1 MIEGLDHVQIAAP
14 AGCEEKAR
22 RFFGGVLGLREL
34 DKPAPLARRG
44 GVWFQIGAQELHVG
58 VEAEFAPARK
68 AHPAFAVSDV
78 RALATRLEAA
88 GVEVRWDDELSGV
101 RRFYAE
107 DPWGNRLEFLQR
119 TKPGA

>member
-22 RFFGGVLGLREL
+22 RFFGGLLGLREL
-34 DKPAPLARRG
+34 QKPQPLARRG
-44 GVWFQIGAQELHVG
+44 GAWFQVGTQALHVG

-68 AHPAFAVSDV
+68 AHPAFAVDDID
-78 RALATRLEAA
+78 ALARRLEAA
-88 GVEVRWDDELSGV
+88 AVEVQWDGELPDV

-119 TKPGA
+119 A